1 MVISQPA
8 VVCLEATTDRV
19 RRVWAAFRGGTAD
32 GGRGVVAASRA
43 EAVAAA
49 PPVARD
55 ADERGESDPDAAPT
69 PLTAPERRARAAAF
83 RGLLLARQRRFAEAE
98 AAFAAALRLDPAL
111 DPTTIPTFW
120 ELERGG
126 HEAVVGAYQA
136 VDRTGEAAT
145 LSARLRRT
153 YRPRLVRTR
162 SAESPVM
169 AQS

>member
-8 VVCLEATTDRV
+8 VICLEATTDRV
-19 RRVWAAFRGGTAD
+19 RRVWAAFRGGPAE
-32 GGRGVVAASRA
+32 GAWRASAGSRT
-43 EAVAAA
+43 EAVAAVL
-49 PPVARD
+49 PVGRD

-136 VDRTGEAAT
+136 VDRTGDAAT

-162 SAESPVM
+162 AAETP
-169 AQS
+169 ALAPR